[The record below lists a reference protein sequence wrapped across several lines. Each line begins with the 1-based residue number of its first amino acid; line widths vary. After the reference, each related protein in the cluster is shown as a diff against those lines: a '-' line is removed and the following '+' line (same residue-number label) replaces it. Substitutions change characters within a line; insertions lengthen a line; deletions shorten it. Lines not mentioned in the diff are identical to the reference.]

1 MKWFKLIYFFPKPK
15 LTDRLTAEHNV
26 AVPLLDRQQE
36 EYSAGRKQEAAAS
49 ATASPATASAPP
61 LDQQSKFL
69 WKQTNK
75 KMVQIR
81 VIVWNVALLVQLRND
96 DRVSCSDCRR
106 VGYR

>member
-1 MKWFKLIYFFPKPK
+1 MMKWFKLIYFFPKPK

-36 EYSAGRKQEAAAS
+36 EYSAGRKQVAAAS
-49 ATASPATASAPP
+49 ATASTTSASTAAASTSTASAPP

-81 VIVWNVALLVQLRND
+81 VIV
-96 DRVSCSDCRR
+96 
-106 VGYR
+106 

>member
-36 EYSAGRKQEAAAS
+36 EYSAGLKQEAAAS
-49 ATASPATASAPP
+49 ATASTAAASTATASAPP

-81 VIVWNVALLVQLRND
+81 VIV
-96 DRVSCSDCRR
+96 
-106 VGYR
+106 

>member
-36 EYSAGRKQEAAAS
+36 EYSAGRKQVAAAS
-49 ATASPATASAPP
+49 ATASTAASASTASASTAAASTATASAPP

-81 VIVWNVALLVQLRND
+81 VIV
-96 DRVSCSDCRR
+96 
-106 VGYR
+106 

>member
-36 EYSAGRKQEAAAS
+36 EYSAGRKQVAAAS
-49 ATASPATASAPP
+49 ATASTTASASTAKASAPR

-75 KMVQIR
+75 KNGSNSR
-81 VIVWNVALLVQLRND
+81 HCLKCGVA
-96 DRVSCSDCRR
+96 CSIT
-106 VGYR
+106 

>member
-36 EYSAGRKQEAAAS
+36 EYSAGCKQEAAAS
-49 ATASPATASAPP
+49 ATASTTAIASTAAASTATASAPP

-81 VIVWNVALLVQLRND
+81 VIV
-96 DRVSCSDCRR
+96 
-106 VGYR
+106 

>member
-36 EYSAGRKQEAAAS
+36 EYSAGRKQVAAAS
-49 ATASPATASAPP
+49 ATASTTSASTAAASTSTASAPP

-81 VIVWNVALLVQLRND
+81 VIV
-96 DRVSCSDCRR
+96 
-106 VGYR
+106 